1 MVNVEQIAGIAM
13 TVITYSGV
21 AKSCYVE
28 AMRKIKSGNKEEF
41 EAEMKKGDEN
51 FVLAHH
57 AHLEILNREMT
68 TAEPQITM
76 LLAHAEDQ
84 LMSAETIK
92 TIVIEMES
100 IIKEVRG
107 KNKDE

>member
-1 MVNVEQIAGIAM
+1 MVNVEQIAEVAM
-13 TVITYSGV
+13 SVITYSGV

-28 AMRKIKSGNKEEF
+28 AMRKIKTGNKEEF
-41 EAEMKKGDEN
+41 EAEIKKGDEN

-57 AHLEILNREMT
+57 AHLEILNKEMT

-92 TIVIEMES
+92 TIVLEMQCIIEEL
-100 IIKEVRG
+100 RG
-107 KNKDE
+107 KNYE